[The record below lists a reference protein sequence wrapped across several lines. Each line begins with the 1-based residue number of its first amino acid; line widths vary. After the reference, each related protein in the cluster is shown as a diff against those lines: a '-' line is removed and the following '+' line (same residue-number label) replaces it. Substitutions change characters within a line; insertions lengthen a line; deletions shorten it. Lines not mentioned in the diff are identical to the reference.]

1 MQEEVKWNDRMNIG
15 VESIDK
21 AHKRLF
27 SIMRKLQISMSGD
40 EDGRKR
46 VCIEGIKYFKSYA
59 LKHFAEEEEYMQS
72 IDYDGYEISQA
83 AARESEEYH
92 ASRTGERF
100 GAV

>member
-46 VCIEGIKYFKSYA
+46 VCIEGIKYFKAMPS
-59 LKHFAEEEEYMQS
+59 S
-72 IDYDGYEISQA
+72 ILRRKRNICSPLIMMA
-83 AARESEEYH
+83 MRF
-92 ASRTGERF
+92 TGGCTRI
-100 GAV
+100 